1 MASHELRPFNQ
12 GPGLSDQPMQELPLA
27 DTNTSDQ
34 QNAISAVPANASQG
48 GREINR
54 RALYV
59 GGVDQNVTE
68 DMLSELF
75 KVTGSVSSIKI
86 FPDKNVG
93 FSIFSGRLSRLT
105 RLFSGEDSIMH
116 LSSTKTIT
124 QQNWLLPH

>member
-12 GPGLSDQPMQELPLA
+12 GPGPSDQPMQDLSLA
-27 DTNTSDQ
+27 DTISSDQ
-34 QNAISAVPANASQG
+34 QNAINAVPANASQG
-48 GREINR
+48 GREINK

-86 FPDKNVG
+86 FPDKNVSVI
-93 FSIFSGRLSRLT
+93 SIFSGPLLGLT
-105 RLFSGEDSIMH
+105 LI
-116 LSSTKTIT
+116 
-124 QQNWLLPH
+124 